1 MKRRFELDVLRI
13 EELGAGPFTFS
24 VLVNDVLQDPGSND
38 RVPLPRSG
46 ILSVHI
52 CTEES
57 TVGSVRLPLHLISHS
72 SCCWL
77 PLDFPEVLSE
87 LGEKVVGP
95 RAMVSF
101 TLIDLLSPVSEH
113 DSERSFEDKLE
124 SPSVLRM
131 KIRQG
136 FPDDEDI
143 KQTLLELLNTVKANA
158 DQKADLKR
166 SIIRQDREL
175 QAVKLTLAQ
184 ERAVSQSKIANLID
198 DRGLEVE
205 KLRLTIA
212 ARDTEM
218 KTVALKY
225 EVAASELQ
233 AESLTRLEQERRT
246 AVKIK
251 ELEDQL
257 AEALKREKQANLA
270 VSALHHESA
279 ELRQALGDSSIN
291 LQELEAKLWR
301 LEEAAKSRTTSQP
314 DEQLQALQSR
324 LEESERQR
332 GSILDDMRQTQDFIS
347 KLESPKAGTHMAHVK
362 ELTSEVQRLTAELAD
377 AHEEVIRLQKYED
390 YSSLD
395 VLSAQIAEFNHRA
408 AWETEVLKK
417 EAAAHRHCLL
427 KADELQGMLTADLR
441 GTQDL
446 LLAKTRLLHNCQR
459 ENLSLRV
466 QAESY
471 QHSCRSSEDTDRAL
485 MDFLGANGYNASFSR
500 LSEGLY
506 LIGSKKLRLL
516 LRNDRLLVRM
526 TGGDICIEDY
536 LKSERT
542 SLKKC
547 SSATSKSFSNRSSSA
562 GIVTRH
568 MENYMG
574 PPFKGSARR
583 ESARSPS
590 DEGCLEAS
598 TIQDIHELH
607 SDYEGVLLQS
617 FTLDESSTFKHSS
630 GMHQHNKV
638 DITKPTKSSIG
649 KRTERTPL
657 KSYNVGSRTPMK
669 TTKRLPFK
677 M

>member
-13 EELGAGPFTFS
+13 EELGPGPFTFS
-24 VLVNDVLQDPGSND
+24 VLVNDVLLDPGTND

-46 ILSVHI
+46 VLTVHI

-57 TVGSVRLPLHLISHS
+57 TVGSVKLPLHLISYS

-87 LGEKVVGP
+87 LVEKVVGP

-124 SPSVLRM
+124 SPSISRM

-136 FPDDEDI
+136 FPEDGDLRH
-143 KQTLLELLNTVKANA
+143 TLLELLNTVKAYA

-166 SIIRQDREL
+166 NIQRQDREL
-175 QAVKLTLAQ
+175 QAAKLALAQ
-184 ERAVSQSKIANLID
+184 ERAILQSKIPNCMD
-198 DRGLEVE
+198 DRGLEIE
-205 KLRLTIA
+205 RLRLTIT

-218 KTVALKY
+218 KEAALKH
-225 EVAASELQ
+225 EVVTAELE
-233 AESLTRLEQERRT
+233 AERRTRLEQDRRT
-246 AVKIK
+246 TVKIK

-257 AEALKREKQANLA
+257 TDALKREKQANLA
-270 VSALHHESA
+270 VSTLHHESA
-279 ELRQALGDSSIN
+279 ELREALGDSTIHI
-291 LQELEAKLWR
+291 QELEAKLWR
-301 LEEAAKSRTTSQP
+301 LEEAAKSMTLGQT
-314 DEQLQALQSR
+314 DEQLQVLQRR

-332 GSILDDMRQTQDFIS
+332 ASILDDMRQTQDFIN
-347 KLESPKAGTHMAHVK
+347 KLPSQDGSNHEDHVK
-362 ELTSEVQRLTAELAD
+362 KLTSEVQRLTAELAD
-377 AHEEVIRLQKYED
+377 AQEEVIRLQNYED
-390 YSSLD
+390 YSPLEG
-395 VLSAQIAEFNHRA
+395 LSAQIAEYNQRA
-408 AWETEVLKK
+408 TWESEALKK
-417 EAAAHRHCLL
+417 QSAAHRRSLL

-446 LLAKTRLLHNCQR
+446 LLAKSRLLHCCQR
-459 ENLSLRV
+459 ENLNLRV
-466 QAESY
+466 QVESY
-471 QHSCRSSEDTDRAL
+471 QHSCRSYDDTERAL
-485 MDFLGANGYNASFSR
+485 MDFLGTHGYNATFSR
-500 LSEGLY
+500 LGEGLY
-506 LIGSKKLRLL
+506 LIGSKKLRLVL
-516 LRNDRLLVRM
+516 KDDKLLVQT
-526 TGGDICIEDY
+526 TGGHICIEDY

-562 GIVTRH
+562 GLVTRH
-568 MENYMG
+568 MENSFG
-574 PPFKGSARR
+574 PLLKGESRR

-598 TIQDIHELH
+598 NMQDIHEMNI
-607 SDYEGVLLQS
+607 DYEGVLLQS
-617 FTLDESSTFKHSS
+617 FTLDESQTFKHSS
-630 GMHQHNKV
+630 GLHPTYKG
-638 DITKPTKSSIG
+638 DITKPTQSSIG

-669 TTKRLPFK
+669 PTKRLPFK